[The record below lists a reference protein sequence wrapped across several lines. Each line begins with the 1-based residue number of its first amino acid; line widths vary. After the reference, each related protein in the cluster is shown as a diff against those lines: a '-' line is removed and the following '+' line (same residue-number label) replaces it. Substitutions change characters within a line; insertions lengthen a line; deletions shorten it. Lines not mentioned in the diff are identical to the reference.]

1 MAKDLLPLK
10 MTDDLKLVVKA
21 CLFCFVLF
29 FYISLLPLKMT
40 DDLKLVAK
48 ACFFFFND
56 ISPYSRTFQV

>member
-1 MAKDLLPLK
+1 MAKDLSPLK

-21 CLFCFVLF
+21 CF
-29 FYISLLPLKMT
+29 FFYIYIYISLLPLKMT

-48 ACFFFFND
+48 ACFFFFFND